1 MKIRQSNNTGRE
13 VRDNDWNILLHFI
26 KINFPPVI
34 SRCLH
39 GWFIKGNRAWS
50 RFKTRELIDIIFL
63 QVIGRI
69 LHRKI
74 RNRIGRLLKIR
85 KLGT

>member
-50 RFKTRELIDIIFL
+50 RFKTRELIYIIIPY
-63 QVIGRI
+63 VIGRV
-69 LHRKI
+69 LHEVL
-74 RNRIGRLLKIR
+74 RNMVGRLLKIR
-85 KLGT
+85 ELGT